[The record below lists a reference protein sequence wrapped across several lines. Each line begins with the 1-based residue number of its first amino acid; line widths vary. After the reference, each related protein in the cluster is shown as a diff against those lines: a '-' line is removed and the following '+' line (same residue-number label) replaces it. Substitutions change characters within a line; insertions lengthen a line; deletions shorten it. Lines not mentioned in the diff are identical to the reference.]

1 MTNFGF
7 CTTWKL
13 TYKAGLW
20 DPTIPEK
27 RAYMDIKTF
36 KYQGVVVGVMFGGYN
51 GSPLDDTWL
60 IVPGYG
66 DQGIAGKIS

>member
-1 MTNFGF
+1 
-7 CTTWKL
+7 
-13 TYKAGLW
+13 
-20 DPTIPEK
+20 
-27 RAYMDIKTF
+27 MDIKTF

-66 DQGIAGKIS
+66 DQGIAWVRFHKRTVDTRTHQNEIPTRLPLMMV